1 MIINSAKC
9 KAIKKLTTKVITIQK
24 YQFVE
29 NLCND
34 LYQITPSIGKMCYIF
49 KTKSYEKGSA
59 GMIRL
64 FLSL

>member
-9 KAIKKLTTKVITIQK
+9 KAIRKLKTKVVTTRK

-34 LYQITPSIGKMCYIF
+34 LYQITPSIGKCVIF
-49 KTKSYEKGSA
+49 QKDNNLRVMY
-59 GMIRL
+59 
-64 FLSL
+64 

>member
-9 KAIKKLTTKVITIQK
+9 KAIRKLKTKVITIRK

-34 LYQITPSIGKMCYIF
+34 LYQITPSIGKCVIF
-49 KTKSYEKGSA
+49 QK
-59 GMIRL
+59 III
-64 FLSL
+64 

>member
-9 KAIKKLTTKVITIQK
+9 KAIRKLKIKVITTRK

-34 LYQITPSIGKMCYIF
+34 LYQITPSIGKFVIF
-49 KTKSYEKGSA
+49 QKDNNLRVMY
-59 GMIRL
+59 
-64 FLSL
+64 